1 MKCPNCG
8 KKLTTDKATAHHG
21 DNAFVKCQDDC
32 CVYGQH
38 WQKLKDIRAVES
50 DRAMA
55 GVIL

>member
-1 MKCPNCG
+1 MNCPNCD
-8 KKLTTDKATAHHG
+8 KKLIADKTTAHHG
-21 DNAFVKCQDDC
+21 DNAFVKCADDC

-38 WQKLKDIRAVES
+38 WQKLKEIREVES